1 MKSRCCTFYKNT
13 SESTS
18 LCKLDTDS
26 SPSPPVP
33 CRSCL
38 PRQPSN
44 PEHKWLSAQ
53 VGVSRPERGR
63 RVESTFPLDSATF
76 FHFPS
81 WRSAPAQLLIL
92 FLSSSLA
99 VNAFFFFFFCCY
111 SLYPGNQRTV
121 VCLPRLRFMSI
132 SLSPRS
138 FSLPLHLCSS
148 CTLTCKNSVPALET
162 EELNQQAALSQE
174 REGRENYLLLSPR
187 GADRCCCVLALL
199 HQHGALGI

>member
-1 MKSRCCTFYKNT
+1 MRDTVFGALSQESTMKSRCCTFYKNT

-99 VNAFFFFFFCCY
+99 VNAFFFFFFAAT
-111 SLYPGNQRTV
+111 P
-121 VCLPRLRFMSI
+121 SI
-132 SLSPRS
+132 
-138 FSLPLHLCSS
+138 
-148 CTLTCKNSVPALET
+148 
-162 EELNQQAALSQE
+162 
-174 REGRENYLLLSPR
+174 
-187 GADRCCCVLALL
+187 
-199 HQHGALGI
+199 LGINGQWSVSQG

>member
-38 PRQPSN
+38 PQQPSN
-44 PEHKWLSAQ
+44 PEHKWLSAH
-53 VGVSRPERGR
+53 VRVSRPERGR

-99 VNAFFFFFFCCY
+99 VNAFFCCY

-132 SLSPRS
+132 SLSPVLFPSTAPLQFLYSYLQELSACVGNGRAES
-138 FSLPLHLCSS
+138 ASCLKPGVGGKRELPIVKPQGS
-148 CTLTCKNSVPALET
+148 
-162 EELNQQAALSQE
+162 
-174 REGRENYLLLSPR
+174 
-187 GADRCCCVLALL
+187 
-199 HQHGALGI
+199 

>member
-99 VNAFFFFFFCCY
+99 VNAFFF
-111 SLYPGNQRTV
+111 LLL
-121 VCLPRLRFMSI
+121 LPLSWESMDSG
-132 SLSPRS
+132 LSPKAEVYVHL
-138 FSLPLHLCSS
+138 SLPHPFPFR
-148 CTLTCKNSVPALET
+148 CTSAVPV
-162 EELNQQAALSQE
+162 
-174 REGRENYLLLSPR
+174 LLPARTQCLRWKRKS
-187 GADRCCCVLALL
+187 
-199 HQHGALGI
+199 